1 MTTPTERSLSS
12 TTAAIRSGRPILVI
26 GATGR
31 QGGAATAHLLA
42 DGWPVRVL
50 VRDTAAAPA
59 RQLAAAGAEPLQG
72 DLDDPGS
79 LKAAMAGAHGVFA
92 VTPDDPDSER
102 EVRRGRHLAD
112 AAAAAGVAHLVFT
125 SVGGAERGTGIS
137 YWESKWAIEQHIAT
151 LGLPAT
157 VLRPVRFMENHAIP
171 GLGLGGI
178 SPDGVLRHLFA
189 PDVPVQLIA
198 VTDIGAFAALAFAD
212 PAAHLGQAL
221 ELAGDELSPD
231 ATAHLISRHLGRQIT
246 YQQVAGE
253 DLNLSED
260 ASRAFTAQR
269 GLWRADIPALRHRH
283 PDLLDFPTWL
293 NQGGADAIAA
303 LLDG

>member
-1 MTTPTERSLSS
+1 MERSLSS
-12 TTAAIRSGRPILVI
+12 TTAAIRGGKPILVT

-31 QGGAATAHLLA
+31 QGGAAAVRLLA

-50 VRDTAAAPA
+50 VRDPAAAAA
-59 RQLAAAGAEPLQG
+59 RELAAAGAELLQG

-92 VTPDDPDSER
+92 VTPDDLDSER

-112 AAAAAGVAHLVFT
+112 AAAAAGIAHLVFA

-137 YWESKWAIEQHIAT
+137 YWESKWAIEQHIAA

-178 SPDGVLRHLFA
+178 SADGVLRHLFA

-198 VTDIGAFAALAFAD
+198 VADIGAFAALAFAD
-212 PAAHLGQAL
+212 PATYLGQAL

-231 ATAHLISRHLGRQIT
+231 ATVRLIGRHLGRQIT

-253 DLNLSED
+253 ELGLNED

-269 GLWRADIPALRHRH
+269 GLWRADIPALRRRH
-283 PDLLDFPTWL
+283 PDLIDFPTWL

>member
-1 MTTPTERSLSS
+1 MTTPQERSLSS
-12 TTAAIRSGRPILVI
+12 TTAAIRSGKPILVT

-31 QGGAATAHLLA
+31 QGGAAATHLLA
-42 DGWPVRVL
+42 DGWPVRIL
-50 VRDTAAAPA
+50 VRNPATEAAG
-59 RQLAAAGAEPLQG
+59 QLAATGAELHRG

-79 LKAAMAGAHGVFA
+79 LKAAMVGAHGVFA
-92 VTPDDPDSER
+92 VTPDDLDTER
-102 EVRRGRHLAD
+102 EIRRGRHLAD
-112 AAAAAGVAHLVFT
+112 AAAAARVAHLVFT

-137 YWESKWAIEQHIAT
+137 YWESKWAIEQHIAA

-171 GLGLGGI
+171 ELGLGGI

-212 PAAHLGQAL
+212 PATYLGQAL
-221 ELAGDELSPD
+221 ELAGDELSPN
-231 ATAHLISRHLGRQIT
+231 ATVRLIGWHLGRQIT
-246 YQQVAGE
+246 YQQVAGKE
-253 DLNLSED
+253 LNLNED

-269 GLWRADIPALRHRH
+269 GLWRADIPALRHCH

-303 LLDG
+303 LLDA